1 MARSESS
8 VILITADAVCDANLS
23 VTGDRNSQV
32 GLLLERAGQALRVLE
47 VGMLDQLK
55 FHPAFAS
62 ATRID
67 RPGCVILPGL
77 VNAHTHLDLTHIG
90 PKPHDPAEG
99 FVSWVDMI
107 RAERLL
113 DEAGIADSVRLGCQ
127 LLRKGGV
134 SIVGD
139 IAGAAGGQP
148 TLVPFET
155 LAASDL
161 AGVSFLEFFAIGTRM
176 QESIDRLA
184 ALVETVEPGFG
195 SRVQLG
201 LQPHAPNT
209 VALEAYLAAGKL
221 AEKHGLPMVTHLAES
236 IEEREFVAKGTGPQL
251 ELIQR
256 LGIWNEHAASQ
267 VGKGRSPVEHL
278 AAILAGF
285 NLGVVHVNQC
295 SDDDLNLLALTKTR
309 VVYCPRASKYFGA
322 QEHFGPHRYQEMQD
336 RGLVVALGTD
346 SIINLPESEISEN
359 GSGLSPLAE
368 ARHLY
373 HRDRADPGLLLRM
386 MTTNGAEFL
395 GVSESLVS
403 LGKGAKPAGI
413 IAVAA
418 EPGDEP
424 VARLLQSDAAPEFL
438 A

>member
-8 VILITADAVCDANLS
+8 LILIAADAVCDANLS
-23 VTGDRNSQV
+23 VTGDRNSQA
-32 GLLLERAGQALRVLE
+32 GLLLERAGQTLRVLE
-47 VGMLDQLK
+47 VGMLDQLES
-55 FHPAFAS
+55 HPASAS

-67 RPGCVILPGL
+67 RPGCIILPGL

-90 PKPHDPAEG
+90 PKPHDPGDG

-107 RAERLL
+107 RAERRVE
-113 DEAGIADSVRLGCQ
+113 EAGIADSVRLGCEM
-127 LLRKGGV
+127 LRKGGV

-161 AGVSFLEFFAIGTRM
+161 AGVSYLEFFAIGTRM
-176 QESIDRLA
+176 QESIDRLK
-184 ALVETVEPGFG
+184 ALVESVEQT
-195 SRVQLG
+195 SRLGVRFG

-209 VALEAYLAAGKL
+209 VALEAYLAAGGL
-221 AEKHGLPMVTHLAES
+221 AELHGLPMVTHLAES

-256 LGIWNEHAASQ
+256 LGIWNDHAASQ
-267 VGKGRSPVEHL
+267 VGKGRSPVQHL
-278 AAILAGF
+278 AAVLAGF
-285 NLGVVHVNQC
+285 DIGAVHVNQC

-309 VVYCPRASKYFGA
+309 VVYCPRASEYFGA
-322 QEHFGPHRYQEMQD
+322 QEHFGKHRYQEMQD
-336 RGLVVALGTD
+336 RSIVVALGTD
-346 SIINLPESEISEN
+346 SIINLPASEVGET
-359 GSGLSPLAE
+359 GLGLSPLAE

-373 HRDRADPGLLLRM
+373 RRDRADSGLLLRM

-395 GVSESLVS
+395 GVSQSRVT
-403 LGKGAKPAGI
+403 LGKGAEPAGV

-418 EPGDEP
+418 APGDEP
-424 VARLLQSDAAPEFL
+424 VARVMQSNAAPEFL